1 MIFYSKIDL
10 WMHIVFIGTTLVIIS
25 LPYLYYKTTKDVSL
39 IQSLLVTLLPMLFSL
54 LMLLPC
60 YLNTYYQVDDHQL
73 LVKSGLFSWKI
84 PLSEIESI
92 EPTHSFLSAPA
103 LSLDRLVI
111 HYGDGKRVVV
121 SPKDNQGFIE
131 AVGRSEVDEEEL

>member
-10 WMHIVFIGTTLVIIS
+10 WMHIVFIGTTLIVIS

-39 IQSLLVTLLPMLFSL
+39 IQSLFVMMIPMMFSL
-54 LMLLPC
+54 VMLLPS
-60 YLNTYYQVDDHQL
+60 YFHTYYKVNDHQL

-103 LSLDRLVI
+103 LSLDRLAI
-111 HYGDGKRVVV
+111 HYSDGKRVVV
-121 SPKDNQGFIE
+121 SPKDKQGFIE
-131 AVGRSEVDEEEL
+131 AIGVGRLNKEGL

>member
-10 WMHIVFIGTTLVIIS
+10 WMHIVFIGTALTVIS

-39 IQSLLVTLLPMLFSL
+39 IQSLFVMMIPMIFSLVILLPSYF
-54 LMLLPC
+54 
-60 YLNTYYQVDDHQL
+60 YTYYKVNDHQL

-103 LSLDRLVI
+103 LSLDRLAI
-111 HYGDGKRVVV
+111 HYGDGNRVVV
-121 SPKDNQGFIE
+121 SPMDKQGFIE
-131 AVGRSEVDEEEL
+131 AIHQRQIDEK

>member
-10 WMHIVFIGTTLVIIS
+10 WMHIVFIGTALTVIS

-39 IQSLLVTLLPMLFSL
+39 IQSLFVMMIPMIFSLVILLPSYF
-54 LMLLPC
+54 
-60 YLNTYYQVDDHQL
+60 YTYYKVNDHQL

-92 EPTHSFLSAPA
+92 EPTHRFLSAPA
-103 LSLDRLVI
+103 LSLDRLAI
-111 HYGDGKRVVV
+111 YYSDGKRVVV
-121 SPKDNQGFIE
+121 SPKDKAGFIDVIQE
-131 AVGRSEVDEEEL
+131 RQVEDRN

>member
-10 WMHIVFIGTTLVIIS
+10 WMHIVFIGTALTVIS

-39 IQSLLVTLLPMLFSL
+39 IQSLFVMMIPMIFSLVILLPSYF
-54 LMLLPC
+54 
-60 YLNTYYQVDDHQL
+60 YTYYKVNDHQL

-103 LSLDRLVI
+103 LSLDRLAI
-111 HYGDGKRVVV
+111 HYGDGNRVVV
-121 SPKDNQGFIE
+121 SPKDKQGFINAIGQLQE
-131 AVGRSEVDEEEL
+131 NE

>member
-10 WMHIVFIGTTLVIIS
+10 WMHIVFIGTALTVIS

-39 IQSLLVTLLPMLFSL
+39 IQSLFVMMIPMIFSLVILLPSYF
-54 LMLLPC
+54 
-60 YLNTYYQVDDHQL
+60 YTYYKVNDHQL

-103 LSLDRLVI
+103 LSLDRLAI
-111 HYGDGKRVVV
+111 HYGDGNRVVV
-121 SPKDNQGFIE
+121 SPKDKQGFIK
-131 AVGRSEVDEEEL
+131 AIGQRQINNK

>member
-10 WMHIVFIGTTLVIIS
+10 WMHIVFIGTALTVIS

-39 IQSLLVTLLPMLFSL
+39 IQSLFVMMIPMIFSL
-54 LMLLPC
+54 VMLLPSYFC
-60 YLNTYYQVDDHQL
+60 TYYKVNDHQL

-103 LSLDRLVI
+103 LSLDRLAI
-111 HYGDGKRVVV
+111 HYGDGNRVVV
-121 SPKDNQGFIE
+121 SPKDKQGFINAIGQLQE
-131 AVGRSEVDEEEL
+131 NE

>member
-10 WMHIVFIGTTLVIIS
+10 WMHIVFIGTALTVIS

-39 IQSLLVTLLPMLFSL
+39 IQSLFVMMIPMIFSLVILLPSYF
-54 LMLLPC
+54 
-60 YLNTYYQVDDHQL
+60 YTYYQVDDHQL

-103 LSLDRLVI
+103 LSLDRLAI
-111 HYGDGKRVVV
+111 HYGDGNRVVV
-121 SPKDNQGFIE
+121 SPKDKQGFINAIGQLQE
-131 AVGRSEVDEEEL
+131 NE

>member
-10 WMHIVFIGTTLVIIS
+10 WMHIVFIGTTLTVIT

-39 IQSLLVTLLPMLFSL
+39 IQSLFVMMIPMMFSL
-54 LMLLPC
+54 VMLLPS
-60 YLNTYYQVDDHQL
+60 YFYTYYQVDDYQL

-121 SPKDNQGFIE
+121 SPKDKQGFIE
-131 AVGRSEVDEEEL
+131 AIGVGRLNKEGL